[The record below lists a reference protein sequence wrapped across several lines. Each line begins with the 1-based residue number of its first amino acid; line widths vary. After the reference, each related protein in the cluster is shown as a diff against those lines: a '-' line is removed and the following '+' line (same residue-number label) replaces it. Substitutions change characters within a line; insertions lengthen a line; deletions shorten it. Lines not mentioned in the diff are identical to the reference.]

1 MVSQNFEMHSLLV
14 KVIDWIKS
22 FLTNRKERVL
32 VNGIASG
39 WHDVVSGVAQGPV
52 LGSILVVIYINILID
67 VVKHSDLFLFEDDNK
82 IFKIIF
88 NEKKL
93 YYCKKI

>member
-1 MVSQNFEMHSLLV
+1 MHSLLV

-39 WHDVVSGVAQGPV
+39 WPDVISGVAQGPV
-52 LGSILVVIYINILID
+52 LGSILVVIYINTLID

>member
-39 WHDVVSGVAQGPV
+39 WPYVISGVAQGHV
-52 LGSILVVIYINILID
+52 LGSILVVIYINTLID

-88 NEKKL
+88 TEKKL